1 MKKIKKLKIW
11 RAGLLFMLVFAVSV
25 VLQAGQASAS
35 QNNTGSGSGSGS
47 GTGSGSGSGNE
58 NDNGNGTTA
67 VNPNDVPQGSF
78 TPDDGKGLT
87 YTFTGTAQGVIA
99 NVERYNITA
108 FAQGGSLR
116 IPSMIDH
123 ENGLSYPVG
132 GVLRGVFSGCTSL
145 TELILPDSLTYI
157 GQEAFSGCTNLTSI
171 QTYTHSSSNGNL
183 GNAASGYLAAE
194 EIEFRAFYGC
204 TSLQG
209 ITLGE
214 KLSGVGGVRT
224 VQNEAFMD
232 CSNLRSVEIRS
243 TVNWIEGGA
252 FANCQ
257 SLDGQVNGVKVQ
269 NNNLFFVEDGIL
281 YYKESN
287 RSNVLLLCPA
297 GTPVGILT
305 DFPENVT
312 QIRNQAFYGCRG
324 LSSITIPNT
333 VRTIGDKAFY
343 DCIGLGNVTIPASV
357 TNIGSQVF
365 KNCSSGLCIICPGGS
380 TAERYAIANNITKSV
395 ECTVTFYNTETRQ
408 SVEKKVMS
416 GGTVDP
422 PVGWE
427 RNGYVLRWT
436 DDFNSST
443 IVNSNR
449 TVNTVWKKL
458 YTVTFRDQS
467 ANKESV
473 VSGVE
478 EGTEAAAP
486 NWIKKGYKL
495 TWSTENYKR
504 VNSDMTVDAVWL
516 VSMTDDTAGDDSQGQ
531 YKKGDL
537 VTIGNFVYKIS
548 GYTDKR
554 VRVMS
559 LVDEARSTV
568 TVPNTVSFGGR
579 TYSVTCI
586 NANAFRGNPYITKIT
601 LGTNIRSIE
610 HYAFYNCSRLQK
622 VVINSKSLVNIS
634 NYAFKKTKTSLK
646 VYVPTRGLI
655 ASYRTL
661 LLDGGMSSK
670 AKVVKKP

>member
-1 MKKIKKLKIW
+1 MEKRKKMKIW
-11 RAGLLFMLVFAVSV
+11 RAGFSFMAVFAVSLL
-25 VLQAGQASAS
+25 LQTGQAAAS
-35 QNNTGSGSGSGS
+35 QTGGTGGNTGTNNDS
-47 GTGSGSGSGNE
+47 GTN
-58 NDNGNGTTA
+58 T
-67 VNPNDVPQGSF
+67 NDVPQGSYF
-78 TPDDGKGLT
+78 DEASQLT
-87 YTFTGTAQGVIA
+87 YTFTGTSTGIVA
-99 NVERYNITA
+99 NVERYNVNA
-108 FAQGGSLR
+108 FAQGGSLK
-116 IPSMIDH
+116 IPDSIQH
-123 ENGLSYPVG
+123 ENGNTYPVG
-132 GVLRGVFSGCTSL
+132 GILRGVFNGCTSL
-145 TELILPDSLTYI
+145 TELILPDTVTYI
-157 GQEAFSGCTNLTSI
+157 GQEAFSGCTSLTSI
-171 QTYTHSSSNGNL
+171 QTYSRSSAGSNL
-183 GNAASGYLAAE
+183 GSTASGYLAVE

-204 TSLQG
+204 TALQG
-209 ITLGE
+209 VTLGE
-214 KLSGVGGVRT
+214 KPSGIGGVRT
-224 VQNEAFMD
+224 VQSEVFMN
-232 CSNLRSVEIRS
+232 CSNLRSVEIGS

-257 SLDGQVNGVKVQ
+257 ALDGQLNGVKVR
-269 NNNLFFVEDGIL
+269 NNNVFFVQDGIL

-297 GTPVGILT
+297 GTPAGMLT
-305 DFPENVT
+305 DFPDNVT

-324 LSSITIPNT
+324 LASITIPGT

-357 TNIGSQVF
+357 TAIGSEVF

-380 TAERYAIANNITKSV
+380 TAERYAIANNITRSV

-458 YTVTFRDQS
+458 YTVTFRDPS
-467 ANKESV
+467 DNKESV

-486 NWIKKGYKL
+486 NWIKKGYRL

-504 VNSDMTVDAVWL
+504 VNSDLTVDAVWL
-516 VSMTDDTAGDDSQGQ
+516 VSMTDGTDDTPEQQ

-537 VTIGNFVYKIS
+537 VTVGNFVYKIS
-548 GYTDKR
+548 GYNDKR

-559 LVDEARSTV
+559 LVDESKSTI

-586 NANAFRGNPYITKIT
+586 NANAFRNNQSLVKVT

-610 HYAFYNCSRLQK
+610 HYAFYNCSKLSK
-622 VVINSKSLVNIS
+622 VVINSKSLVNVS
-634 NYAFKKTKTSLK
+634 NYAFKKTKSSLK

-655 ASYRTL
+655 ASYRSMM
-661 LLDGGMSSK
+661 LDGGMNRK